1 MFLFLS
7 VMNLQKMHVKF
18 SNRTFQLLRSVFYKF
33 QRMVS
38 DTLMFCQSPGPENL
52 VYCTPL
58 AKLKDNR
65 ALIRLKKKKKVI
77 CIFLSYLFWSV
88 QILNKYWPKRKKNS
102 RKGNS

>member
-65 ALIRLKKKKKVI
+65 ALIRLKKKKGHMYISVLP
-77 CIFLSYLFWSV
+77 FLVCPNLEQV
-88 QILNKYWPKRKKNS
+88 LAKEEKK
-102 RKGNS
+102 

>member
-7 VMNLQKMHVKF
+7 VMNLQKMIVKF
-18 SNRTFQLLRSVFYKF
+18 SNRTLQLLKSVFYKF

-65 ALIRLKKKKKVI
+65 ALIRLKKKKRSYVYF
-77 CIFLSYLFWSV
+77 CPTFFGLSKS
-88 QILNKYWPKRKKNS
+88 
-102 RKGNS
+102 